1 MTKTERALSELNG
14 TLTEAYGADVNRRIR
29 ARYSLSEELSLLR
42 QREEKPDEFMA
53 YNAFVEECKRA
64 SRAEIL
70 GEEVKT

>member
-14 TLTEAYGADVNRRIR
+14 TLAEAYGADVNRRIR
-29 ARYSLSEELSLLR
+29 ARYSLSQELSLLR
-42 QREEKPDEFMA
+42 QREEKPDEFAA

-70 GEEVKT
+70 GEEVRA